1 MTVRI
6 IKPEFNLREKLSELD
21 RPVGLHGNLILKSET
36 PQDTFDIVGTARKNL
51 VINGGMTVSQR
62 ASSNE
67 LTPAHTDYGPDRMR
81 FDLSQSSKLK
91 VQQVTDAPAGFSH
104 SMKVT
109 SLSAYSSSSGDYFL
123 LQNMIEGTDSARLK
137 WGTSEA
143 QTVTLSFY
151 VKSSIT
157 GVHACGIR
165 NNAYNRGITGTYEIK
180 SPNVWE
186 RKTVTFPGCT
196 DGTWETDIDAGLK
209 INFDL
214 GSGSTYEA
222 SSTGTWL
229 ATNDFITSDSVKIV
243 GTNAATWYITGIQ
256 LETGRVATPFEHRSI
271 AEELQLCHRYYIKF
285 RGAVGGGG
293 GYGSAGDGAIATL
306 ANWTNTG
313 AYGPIFMGT
322 TMRYAPTLTG
332 YASVNYFSAGNTFAP
347 SGSQMYLAGSAR
359 NRVEITIQSMSGMS
373 QGNAGWLRIDATGGY
388 MSFDADY

>member
-6 IKPEFNLREKLSELD
+6 TKPEFNLREKLSELD
-21 RPVGLHGNLILKSET
+21 RPVGLHGNQILKSET

-62 ASSNE
+62 ASSDE

>member
-6 IKPEFNLREKLSELD
+6 TKPEFNLREKLSELD
-21 RPVGLHGNLILKSET
+21 RPVGLHGNQILKSET

-67 LTPAHTDYGPDRMR
+67 VTPAHTDYGPDRMR

-91 VQQVTDAPAGFSH
+91 VQQVTNAPAGFSH

-109 SLSAYSSSSGDYFL
+109 SLSSYSSSSGDYFL

-137 WGTSEA
+137 WGTPEA

-151 VKSSIT
+151 VRSSIA
-157 GVHACGIR
+157 GMHACGIR
-165 NNAYNRGITGTYEIK
+165 NNNYTRGITQRYEINT
-180 SPNVWE
+180 PNTWE

-222 SSTGTWL
+222 ASTGNWL

-306 ANWTNTG
+306 ANWTNTA
-313 AYGPIFMGT
+313 AYGPIFLGT
-322 TMRYAPTLTG
+322 TMRYAPTMTG
-332 YASVNYFSAGNTFAP
+332 YGDVNYFSAGQQFRP
-347 SGSQMYLAGSAR
+347 SGNQMYLAGSAR
-359 NRVEITIQSMSGMS
+359 NRVEITLQSMSNMS
-373 QGNAGWLRIDATGGY
+373 QGNAGWLRIDASGGY
-388 MSFDADY
+388 ISFDADY